1 MKDEKLVKMFN
12 LTLKKRHTILFYLIV
27 VINGLIWIDSDI
39 ELNTFDYSTW
49 WLALI
54 PNVTDPWGK
63 YLISNINAHSM
74 LSCLAKKF

>member
-39 ELNTFDYSTW
+39 ELDTFDYSTW

-54 PNVTDPWGK
+54 PNVTDGAN
-63 YLISNINAHSM
+63 IS
-74 LSCLAKKF
+74 LAI

>member
-12 LTLKKRHTILFYLIV
+12 LTLKRRHTILFYLIV

-39 ELNTFDYSTW
+39 ELDTFDYSTW

-54 PNVTDPWGK
+54 PNVTNGAN
-63 YLISNINAHSM
+63 IS
-74 LSCLAKKF
+74 LAI

>member
-39 ELNTFDYSTW
+39 ELDTFDYSTW

-54 PNVTDPWGK
+54 PNVTDPLGQ
-63 YLISNINAHSM
+63 ISH
-74 LSCLAKKF
+74 

>member
-39 ELNTFDYSTW
+39 ELDTFDYSTW

-54 PNVTDPWGK
+54 SNVTDPWGK